1 MRRWMKILTWLSL
14 VLCILASVLWA
25 VSASSNWHYR
35 YSVDGVPHFLRIH
48 EQTIGLYRPPGK
60 GHGDPAIWDL
70 ASHMRNSDIAWSGP
84 FREGWSFRG
93 TVRRGSPTQQVY
105 HEIENVVHDPQ
116 MESRADP
123 ALLAA
128 VRDPDRF
135 LPAHLFLLFQTRNWR
150 QAYAW
155 EGVPYLLMQGRAHD
169 AGPDLSNWKQLADQ
183 WGDRLDVPVFES
195 WIGWIV
201 LLFLVLPC
209 AWLVRPRGPAVT
221 TMHRAGAA
229 ATLVS
234 LLALFLICV
243 GWGRSYGGGDE
254 WDLVPHSL
262 HVSLP
267 AGYPSA
273 FEEHVQPMF
282 LSSRGRVQILL
293 DHQGRDPKEKAPLVE
308 HARETKLKLIALG
321 PAANKTVEGRRNFA
335 GISYVGFP
343 TQTVMRTTSTL
354 QLLSTRPNYQT
365 VMINGRRVINY
376 IPQYKTVYTNTP
388 TPVLGRY
395 SLTISYRWLLAAALV
410 MPIWW
415 LLWILPRRRR
425 AIRRGLCP
433 ACGFDLR
440 ATPDRCPECGLEVKQ
455 ANRGNEKSLVG
466 EQ

>member
-1 MRRWMKILTWLSL
+1 MKILTWLSL
-14 VLCILASVLWA
+14 VLCILASALWA
-25 VSASSNWHYR
+25 ASASSNWHYR

-70 ASHMRNSDIAWSGP
+70 ASKMRNSDIAWSGP

-93 TVRRGSPTQQVY
+93 TVRRGSPTQQLY

-128 VRDPDRF
+128 IRDPDRF

-155 EGVPYLLMQGRAHD
+155 DGVPYILMQGGAHD

-183 WGDRLDVPVFES
+183 WGDRIDVPVFES

-209 AWLVRPRGPAVT
+209 AWLARPRGPAIT
-221 TMHRAGAA
+221 TMQRACAA
-229 ATLVS
+229 GTLIS
-234 LLALFLICV
+234 LLGLFLLCTAWV
-243 GWGRSYGGGDE
+243 RSYSAGDE
-254 WDLVPHSL
+254 WDLPARSL
-262 HVSLP
+262 HVPPP
-267 AGYPSA
+267 AGFPSA
-273 FEEHVQPMF
+273 FEEYVQPTVV
-282 LSSRGRVQILL
+282 SSRGRLQILL
-293 DHQGRDPKEKAPLVE
+293 GHQGRDPKEKTPLLT
-308 HARETKLKLIALG
+308 HTRETKVRAIALG
-321 PAANKTVEGRRNFA
+321 PVAGKAIESRWQFPGIAYAA
-335 GISYVGFP
+335 FP
-343 TQTVMRTTSTL
+343 TQTVLRPSYTT
-354 QLLSTRPNYQT
+354 QLVTARPYYQT
-365 VMINGRRVINY
+365 IMINGRPVINY
-376 IPQYKTVYTNTP
+376 TPQYKTVYTTVP
-388 TPVLGRY
+388 TPVLGIN
-395 SLTISYRWLLAAALV
+395 SLVISYRWLLAAALL

-440 ATPDRCPECGLEVKQ
+440 ATPERCPECGLEVKRSG
-455 ANRGNEKSLVG
+455 AGNERSLIADG
-466 EQ
+466 